1 MTTIYTILR
10 KRTLVLSQ
18 ELELKP
24 NLTTNSKSSIT
35 TNREVSIPSDLIRIT
50 KSGKEAIM
58 VQT

>member
-50 KSGKEAIM
+50 KSGKGAIM

>member
-10 KRTLVLSQ
+10 KKALEKNQ